1 MARAGAWAGA
11 LGGRIALTSPHGDLL
26 DVELPREAA
35 DALGATRVRGG
46 PGKPLAG
53 GLPAALAG
61 DVLSAR
67 WVVLPSAAPAG
78 PGSSRKAAPQGRG
91 RRSVLDYEGD
101 EEEDDGDE
109 EEDDGDEE
117 EDDGDVEYTDDD
129 ASQEDDASWED
140 DASDED
146 DGDVEYTSYY
156 DTAVDNGDV
165 EYTYYNDATVD
176 DGDVEYTS
184 YNDTAVDDGDV
195 DYIVDDGG
203 EEDDGED
210 SSGASFQY
218 ADSSSSVA
226 ALLLMGLN
234 FDVQIGYMNSLNQAD
249 VLDNAVA
256 TLYSP
261 AIIVP
266 CGLGTDEF
274 MF

>member
-11 LGGRIALTSPHGDLL
+11 LGGCIALTSPHGGLL

-109 EEDDGDEE
+109 EEDDGD
-117 EDDGDVEYTDDD
+117 VEYTADD
-129 ASQEDDASWED
+129 ASQEDDVSKED
-140 DASDED
+140 D
-146 DGDVEYTSYY
+146 
-156 DTAVDNGDV
+156 GDV

-176 DGDVEYTS
+176 DGDVEY
-184 YNDTAVDDGDV
+184 
-195 DYIVDDGG
+195 IVDDGG
-203 EEDDGED
+203 EEDDGEED

-249 VLDNAVA
+249 VLNNAVA

-274 MF
+274 MFW

>member
-11 LGGRIALTSPHGDLL
+11 LGGCIALTSPHGGLL

-35 DALGATRVRGG
+35 DALGATRVRGS

-117 EDDGDVEYTDDD
+117 EDDGDVEYTADD
-129 ASQEDDASWED
+129 ASQEDDVSKED
-140 DASDED
+140 D
-146 DGDVEYTSYY
+146 
-156 DTAVDNGDV
+156 GDV

-176 DGDVEYTS
+176 DGDVEYT

-203 EEDDGED
+203 EEDDGEED

-249 VLDNAVA
+249 VLNNAVA

>member
-1 MARAGAWAGA
+1 MG
-11 LGGRIALTSPHGDLL
+11 
-26 DVELPREAA
+26 
-35 DALGATRVRGG
+35 
-46 PGKPLAG
+46 
-53 GLPAALAG
+53 
-61 DVLSAR
+61 
-67 WVVLPSAAPAG
+67 
-78 PGSSRKAAPQGRG
+78 
-91 RRSVLDYEGD
+91 
-101 EEEDDGDE
+101 EDDGDE

-117 EDDGDVEYTDDD
+117 EDDGDVEYTADD
-129 ASQEDDASWED
+129 ASQEDDVSKED
-140 DASDED
+140 D
-146 DGDVEYTSYY
+146 
-156 DTAVDNGDV
+156 GDV

-176 DGDVEYTS
+176 DGDV
-184 YNDTAVDDGDV
+184 

-203 EEDDGED
+203 EDDGEED

-234 FDVQIGYMNSLNQAD
+234 FDVQIGYMTSLNQAD
-249 VLDNAVA
+249 VLNNAVA